1 VQTAICGKWANEMR
15 ARQLIGG
22 AAYPPDTL
30 KVIFQAFDDA
40 WGELGP
46 AVGAEPE
53 AVEAARLSLAT
64 IVLSIAKAGPIEGA
78 SLRDA
83 ALTAFRLKHRVT

>member
-1 VQTAICGKWANEMR
+1 MR

-22 AAYPPDTL
+22 AAFPPETL
-30 KVIFQAFDDA
+30 NVIFQAFDDA

-46 AVGAEPE
+46 ALGAEPG
-53 AVEAARLSLAT
+53 AVEAAKLSLAT
-64 IVLSIAKAGPIEGA
+64 IVLSIANAGPIERA

-83 ALTAFRLKHRVT
+83 AVSAFRLKHRVT